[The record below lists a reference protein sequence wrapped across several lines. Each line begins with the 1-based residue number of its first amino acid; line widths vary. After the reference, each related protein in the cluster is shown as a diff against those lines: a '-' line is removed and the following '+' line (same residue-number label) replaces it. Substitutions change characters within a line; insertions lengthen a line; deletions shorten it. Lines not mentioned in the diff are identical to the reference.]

1 MITSGLIGDFAFGA
15 TLGGGLAA
23 FLALR
28 TDGLGEVSMPRDGL
42 GEAPT

>member
-1 MITSGLIGDFAFGA
+1 MVITPGLVGDFAFGA

-28 TDGLGEVSMPRDGL
+28 SDGL